1 MVGAGVSTVFASAV
15 PVSTAMV
22 LAFAARDG
30 VRVAQREAMLGLLMV
45 GASTA
50 SLLLAADA
58 LDIPPDALSAG
69 AMTVADTSSNAYLR
83 SSPLLNQVQLKQ
95 VADGR
100 QFFETKW
107 AFYWFEQGL
116 WGRGPTSN
124 AESCATCH
132 VGNGRGKPPAGG
144 SLPCRWCC

>member
-1 MVGAGVSTVFASAV
+1 MQ
-15 PVSTAMV
+15 
-22 LAFAARDG
+22 

-69 AMTVADTSSNAYLR
+69 AMTVADTSCNAYLR
-83 SSPLLNQVQLKQ
+83 SSPLLDQVQLKQ

-132 VGNGRGKPPAGG
+132 VGNGRGSRRLVR
-144 SLPCRWCC
+144 SLPCRWCCA